1 MLAAPHGGE
10 RGKSFGP
17 SLQVSPPLKVLRKA
31 FSNDL
36 TTYVPRT
43 AAHVTASSHT
53 PESLNLHVTIR
64 AGSCTMYAAVCSCF
78 LGGGGVSAG
87 DYKSI
92 SSIPPPPP
100 SSQRPLKKSWRGK
113 EVCEVAFRGRSG
125 KLFLRKWI
133 RGGFLFSLSP
143 NWTAAHGLRNEE
155 GKSPQ
160 FSSIGVVH
168 SPRKK
173 QTFNQCENGMNV
185 MYFFCSISRFPP
197 EKAFCP

>member
-1 MLAAPHGGE
+1 MLPGPYTTAEKKVLLGPCLAPSLEKKPLFPRPQVLAAPHGGE

-64 AGSCTMYAAVCSCF
+64 ACSCTMYAAVCSCF

-100 SSQRPLKKSWRGK
+100 SSQRPLKKK
-113 EVCEVAFRGRSG
+113 
-125 KLFLRKWI
+125 KL
-133 RGGFLFSLSP
+133 
-143 NWTAAHGLRNEE
+143 E
-155 GKSPQ
+155 GK
-160 FSSIGVVH
+160 G
-168 SPRKK
+168 
-173 QTFNQCENGMNV
+173 GM
-185 MYFFCSISRFPP
+185 
-197 EKAFCP
+197 